1 MAAILKN
8 PLPFDTV
15 SRVVLVASSVSTT
28 LAFGTTALLASYTTP
43 LSEQLT
49 PGPGEAAAVQAHH
62 RPLRLGLGHG
72 GHQGLELHQQR
83 AAALQGGEHHPTGHA
98 GQSV

>member
-1 MAAILKN
+1 MAEILKN

-15 SRVVLVASSVSTT
+15 SRVVFVASSVSTT

-49 PGPGEAAAVQAHH
+49 FWQKASDGRNVRTAMSS
-62 RPLRLGLGHG
+62 
-72 GHQGLELHQQR
+72 
-83 AAALQGGEHHPTGHA
+83 PTDDVA
-98 GQSV
+98 YRVM